1 MTAEEPDK
9 PVSRRRYDRER
20 RARQEAE
27 HLLEGKSRELFEA
40 NESLRHQAENL
51 ERMVQERTAELQKAL
66 TAAEKAGEMRRRFL
80 AVMSHEIRTPL
91 GGMLGMLDLLGD
103 HVASD
108 DGRSLLDHAA
118 ASGETLKRIVND
130 VLDFSKLD
138 AGKMHFEREPVD
150 IRALVSGVKV
160 MVETQDPA
168 RAAEM
173 RIEIAED
180 VPARFL
186 GDATRIRQVIAN
198 LVDNAVKFTR
208 SGPIDLRVQTCGG
221 GARLRVEVA
230 DRGPGLSPD
239 EQDRLF
245 ADFSQIERN
254 LSKTVQGTGL
264 GLAICKRIIDGQ
276 GGQIGVDSAKGAGA
290 TFWFELPLVPG
301 AVDTALRPSR
311 ARVVDGPHPLAGLHV
326 LVAEDNPINRRLIT
340 GYLGRFGITAD
351 IAENGREAV
360 EMFDPARHQL
370 VLMDI
375 AMPEMDGLTATRA
388 LRQRWGVDRLP
399 PILALT
405 AHVMEAIL
413 EDAQSVGIDMILSK
427 PLSLSELEAALIA
440 HAPRGGAKA
449 QGGTQIAGQ
458 AEDLPAGL
466 QSMMQPVAQRDLCET
481 MGVAGTLHLLR
492 DFRRNSQLTV
502 ERIRIAAALHNVP
515 EIRAAGHEMKG
526 AAGLVGL
533 SVLMELAEILEDQ
546 AAYLTPGDVAEVLD
560 SVGAELDALKDAL
573 GEVPS

>member
-1 MTAEEPDK
+1 MTAEDPDK
-9 PVSRRRYDRER
+9 PVSRRRYDREK

-40 NESLRHQAENL
+40 NETLRHQAENL

-150 IRALVSGVKV
+150 IRALVNGVKV

-208 SGPIDLRVQTCGG
+208 SGPIDVRIRTCGG
-221 GARLRVEVA
+221 GARLRVDIA
-230 DRGPGLSPD
+230 DQGPGLSPD

-264 GLAICKRIIDGQ
+264 GLAICKRIIEGQ

-290 TFWFELPLVPG
+290 TFWFELPLVSG
-301 AVDTALRPSR
+301 AGDTAPRSSQ
-311 ARVVDGPHPLAGLHV
+311 ARVADGPHPLAGLHV

-375 AMPEMDGLTATRA
+375 AMPEMDGLTAARA
-388 LRQRWGVDRLP
+388 LRQRWGADRLP

-413 EDAQSVGIDMILSK
+413 EDAQSVGIDLILSK
-427 PLSLSELEAALIA
+427 PLSLSELEAALMA
-440 HAPRGGAKA
+440 HAPRGGAKGPGV
-449 QGGTQIAGQ
+449 QTAGQ

-466 QSMMQPVAQRDLCET
+466 QSMMQPTAQRDLCET

-492 DFRRNSQLTV
+492 DFLRNSELTV
-502 ERIRIAAALHNVP
+502 ERIRTASALHNVP
-515 EIRAAGHEMKG
+515 EVRAAAHEMKG

-546 AAYLTPGDVAEVLD
+546 ADFLSAEDVAEVLD
-560 SVGAELDALKDAL
+560 SIGAELDALKDEL
-573 GEVPS
+573 VETPP